1 MRSALLSVKGVTRA
15 RVTLENYEAWVEDDA
30 AQATIEQMIQAV
42 AGAIGPLG
50 QRYTASV
57 KGSKKPR

>member
-15 RVTLENYEAWVEDDA
+15 RVTLENYEAWVEYDV
-30 AQATIEQMIQAV
+30 AQATIEQMIEAV

-57 KGSKKPR
+57 KGAKKPL